1 MNRSPHILNV
11 SSNLL
16 GITLL
21 IIAGLHL
28 TNRSAQ
34 SFADEIGWIGAV
46 CFLSACFLSYLAIG
60 DGRPGGEDRGRRL
73 ETWADRIFLLGMTS
87 LFCAIVVLALPGS
100 VMR

>member
-28 TNRSAQ
+28 TDKAAQ
-34 SFADEIGWIGAV
+34 SFADEIAWLGAV
-46 CFLSACFLSYLAIG
+46 CFLPACFLSYLSIG
-60 DGRPGGEDRGRRL
+60 NGRASVRL
-73 ETWADRIFLLGMTS
+73 EVWADRIFLTGMTS

-100 VMR
+100 IMR

>member
-28 TNRSAQ
+28 TDRSAQ
-34 SFADEIGWIGAV
+34 SFADEIAWIGAV
-46 CFLSACFLSYLAIG
+46 CFLTACFLSYVSLG
-60 DGRPGGEDRGRRL
+60 DGRRSERAGRRL

-100 VMR
+100 ILR

>member
-34 SFADEIGWIGAV
+34 SFADEIAWVGAV
-46 CFLSACFLSYLAIG
+46 CFLGACFLSYLSLG
-60 DGRPGGEDRGRRL
+60 NGKPDGGKKGERL
-73 ETWADRIFLLGMTS
+73 EVWADRIFLLGMTS

-100 VMR
+100 ILR

>member
-28 TNRSAQ
+28 TDRSAQ
-34 SFADEIGWIGAV
+34 SFADEIAWVGAV
-46 CFLSACFLSYLAIG
+46 CFLSACFLSYLSL
-60 DGRPGGEDRGRRL
+60 GGSRRGERL
-73 ETWADRIFLLGMTS
+73 EVWADRIFLLGMTS

-100 VMR
+100 ILR

>member
-28 TNRSAQ
+28 TDRAAQ
-34 SFADEIGWIGAV
+34 SVADEIAWVGAV
-46 CFLSACFLSYLAIG
+46 CFLIACFLSYLAV
-60 DGRPGGEDRGRRL
+60 GGGRRSGRL
-73 ETWADRIFLLGMTS
+73 EVWADRIFLAGMTS

>member
-34 SFADEIGWIGAV
+34 SFADEIAWIGAV
-46 CFLSACFLSYLAIG
+46 CFLTACFLSYLAL
-60 DGRPGGEDRGRRL
+60 GGGRRGERL
-73 ETWADRIFLLGMTS
+73 EVWADRIFLLGMTG

>member
-28 TNRSAQ
+28 TDRSAQ
-34 SFADEIGWIGAV
+34 SFADEIAWVGAV
-46 CFLSACFLSYLAIG
+46 CFLGACFLSYLSLG
-60 DGRPGGEDRGRRL
+60 GGRKGERL
-73 ETWADRIFLLGMTS
+73 EVWADRIFLLGMTS
-87 LFCAIVVLALPGS
+87 LFCAIMVLALPGS
-100 VMR
+100 ILR